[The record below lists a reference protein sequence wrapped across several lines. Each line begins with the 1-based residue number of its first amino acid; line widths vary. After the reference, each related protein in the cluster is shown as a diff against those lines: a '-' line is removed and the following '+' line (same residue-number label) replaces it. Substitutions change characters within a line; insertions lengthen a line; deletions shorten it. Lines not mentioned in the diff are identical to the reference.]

1 MKKGTKVILGVIIGV
16 LVTYSAFMTFSVYV
30 MSQGY
35 NKFSAGNRVVER
47 ATENKADYF
56 QMKAFAYS
64 MASAIE
70 SGRYD
75 EEEVDELYK
84 IRVEQMDY
92 DEARFRECVEI
103 ILETE

>member
-16 LVTYSAFMTFSVYV
+16 LVLYSAFMTFGVYV
-30 MSQGY
+30 MSQEY
-35 NKFSAGNRVVER
+35 NKFSAGNHVAAK
-47 ATENKADYF
+47 ATENKEDYY

-75 EEEVDELYK
+75 EEQVDELYK
-84 IRVEQMDY
+84 MRVEQRDY
-92 DEARFRECVEI
+92 DEALFRECVEI